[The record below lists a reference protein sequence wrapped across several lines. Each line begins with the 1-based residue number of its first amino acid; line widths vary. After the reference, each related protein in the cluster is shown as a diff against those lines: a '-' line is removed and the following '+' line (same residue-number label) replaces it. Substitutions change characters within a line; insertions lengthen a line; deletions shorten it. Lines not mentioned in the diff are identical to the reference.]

1 MTIAILKKIYFVN
14 KCKKTEAKCQK
25 FLIFSNLVPK
35 TMIIEGREILTM
47 APFEIKDANILT
59 KILFLNQ
66 YLEKIDTKDKEKGEG
81 ISKDKINED
90 ELVEISS
97 EFEESYDTEELEEAV
112 NKLHTSMDLDENKE
126 LSNEELL
133 KFKGIL
139 DEIGLT
145 SGELLELYNKYEKEV
160 SEDVDMIE
168 TKELQD
174 VDLDKFKE
182 MISKYPKL
190 QEVIEEIGYDKFF
203 DLIDSNN
210 DGKLSEDEI
219 GTVSGS
225 DDNVD
230 NLSYQDIEKLIEEN
244 DLETTDNKEKVDED
258 IEFTQLVD
266 KLKDALGFNNEEQPL
281 QQAQTTPSY
290 APSGGYS
297 TGGSS
302 GGYSSGGTSSG
313 GVSSG
318 GSTSGV
324 TGLGAKEDLDASI
337 QELEQQKAT
346 KESDLETLNGELS
359 SVYEG
364 SDESVKEAKDAMDEA
379 EEEYKELLADEA
391 ESNEEVKAAK
401 DELENKEKEIEENE
415 EDIKE
420 ADLKLTETQ
429 EQITTKE
436 DEISSLK
443 SDKSALESSL
453 ASVKSTKVTKN
464 NEDEINSK
472 IAELEEKIA
481 AKDNEIQTAEDELAD
496 LKEDEKEAQ
505 EALDDA
511 KELNETLKGER
522 DDIEEKIKGLVS
534 DKTKEALEKYQ
545 DLRSEYET
553 AKETAITDKKTEITA
568 VQDEITT
575 LETKISELEAQKI
588 QEENQISPWGQYDE
602 ERGQALADAANSLYG
617 GVTQGGGWCATGV
630 SQAIQKA
637 FGYSTSG
644 NGCDYGNVLAQR
656 DDWVEITDSVQTL
669 EDFQNLPAGAIV
681 SWSPYNTT
689 SLGNTYGH
697 VYIADG
703 QGHGISDFKENIT
716 SYYMDRDSEWRVFLP
731 T

>member
-1 MTIAILKKIYFVN
+1 M
-14 KCKKTEAKCQK
+14 
-25 FLIFSNLVPK
+25 PK
-35 TMIIEGREILTM
+35 TMIIEGREILMTS
-47 APFEIKDANILT
+47 FEIKEANILT
-59 KILFLNQ
+59 KILFLNK
-66 YLEKIDTKDKEKGEG
+66 YLEKID
-81 ISKDKINED
+81 SKDLKEGKAIEEGKIDED
-90 ELVEISS
+90 ELVELSS
-97 EFEESYDTEELEEAV
+97 EFEESFDVDELEEAIDT
-112 NKLHTSMDLDENKE
+112 LHAIMDLDESEDISNDE
-126 LSNEELL
+126 LS
-133 KFKGIL
+133 KFKDIL
-139 DEIGLT
+139 EEVELT

-160 SEDVDMIE
+160 SEDVDIIE

-174 VDLDKFKE
+174 IDIDKFKE

-203 DLIDSNN
+203 DLIDSDG
-210 DGKLSEDEI
+210 DGKLSADEI
-219 GTVSGS
+219 STVSGT
-225 DDNVD
+225 DDNAD
-230 NLSYQDIEKLIEEN
+230 NLSYQDIQKLIEEN
-244 DLETTDNKEKVDED
+244 DLEVADNKEKVEED

-281 QQAQTTPSY
+281 QQGQTTPSY

-297 TGGSS
+297 SGGSS

-359 SVYEG
+359 DVYEG
-364 SDESVKEAKDAMDEA
+364 NDESVKEAKENMDDA

-391 ESNEEVKAAK
+391 ENNKEVKAAK
-401 DELENKEKEIEENE
+401 DELEDKEDEIEKNE
-415 EDIKE
+415 DDIKE

-453 ASVKSTKVTKN
+453 ASVKATKVTKN

-481 AKDNEIQTAEDELAD
+481 AKGNEIQTAEDELAD

-505 EALDDA
+505 EALDGA

>member
-1 MTIAILKKIYFVN
+1 M
-14 KCKKTEAKCQK
+14 
-25 FLIFSNLVPK
+25 PK
-35 TMIIEGREILTM
+35 TMMIEGREILM
-47 APFEIKDANILT
+47 ASFEIKEANILT
-59 KILFLNQ
+59 KILFLNK
-66 YLEKIDTKDKEKGEG
+66 YLEKID
-81 ISKDKINED
+81 SKDLKEGKAIEEGKINED
-90 ELVEISS
+90 ELVELSS
-97 EFEESYDTEELEEAV
+97 EFEENFDADKLEEAIDT
-112 NKLHTSMDLDENKE
+112 LHTIMDLDESEEISNNE
-126 LSNEELL
+126 LS

-139 DEIGLT
+139 EEVGLT

-160 SEDVDMIE
+160 SEDVDIIE

-174 VDLDKFKE
+174 VDIDKFKE

-203 DLIDSNN
+203 DLIDSDG
-210 DGKLSEDEI
+210 DGKLSSDEI
-219 GTVSGS
+219 GTVSGT
-225 DDNVD
+225 DND
-230 NLSYQDIEKLIEEN
+230 ANNLSYQDIQKLIEEN
-244 DLETTDNKEKVDED
+244 DLEVADNKEKVEED
-258 IEFTQLVD
+258 IEFTKLVD

-281 QQAQTTPSY
+281 QQTQPTPSY
-290 APSGGYS
+290 TPSSGGYS
-297 TGGSS
+297 PGGSS

-318 GSTSGV
+318 GSTSGA

-337 QELEQQKAT
+337 QELEQQKTT

-359 SVYEG
+359 DVYEG
-364 SDESVKEAKDAMDEA
+364 NDESVKEAKDAMDDA

-401 DELENKEKEIEENE
+401 DELEAKEKEIEENE

-420 ADLKLTETQ
+420 ADIKLTETK

-453 ASVKSTKVTKN
+453 SSVKATKVTKN

-481 AKDNEIQTAEDELAD
+481 AKDNEIKAAEDELSD
-496 LKEDEKEAQ
+496 LKDDEQKAQ
-505 EALDDA
+505 DALDEA

-553 AKETAITDKKTEITA
+553 TKETAITDKKTEITA

-575 LETKISELEAQKI
+575 IETKISELEAQKI

-617 GVTQGGGWCATGV
+617 GVSQGGGWCATGV

-656 DDWVEITDSVQTL
+656 DDWVEITDTVQTL
-669 EDFQNLPAGAIV
+669 EDFQSLPAGAIV

-703 QGHGISDFKENIT
+703 KGHGISDFKENIT

>member
-1 MTIAILKKIYFVN
+1 
-14 KCKKTEAKCQK
+14 
-25 FLIFSNLVPK
+25 
-35 TMIIEGREILTM
+35 M
-47 APFEIKDANILT
+47 ASFEVKDANILS

-66 YLEKIDTKDKEKGEG
+66 YLQDIDKKELKEG
-81 ISKDKINED
+81 TGVSKDKVNED

-97 EFEESYDTEELEEAV
+97 EFEESFDTDELEDAIH
-112 NKLHTSMDLDENKE
+112 KLHASMDLDENEE
-126 LSNEELL
+126 LSNNELL

-139 DEIGLT
+139 DEIGLS
-145 SGELLELYNKYEKEV
+145 SGELLELYNKYNKDV
-160 SEDVDMIE
+160 SDDVNSME

-174 VDLDKFKE
+174 IDLDKFKE

-203 DLIDSNN
+203 DLIDSNS
-210 DGKLSEDEI
+210 DGKLSTDEI
-219 GTVSGS
+219 GNVSGT
-225 DDNVD
+225 DDNAD
-230 NLSYQDIEKLIEEN
+230 NFSYQDIQKLIEEN
-244 DLETTDNKEKVDED
+244 DLEVVDNKEKVEED

-281 QQAQTTPSY
+281 QQVQTTPSY
-290 APSGGYS
+290 TPSGGYS

-318 GSTSGV
+318 GSTSGT
-324 TGLGAKEDLDASI
+324 TGLGAKEDLNASI

-359 SVYEG
+359 DVYEG
-364 SDESVKEAKDAMDEA
+364 SDESIKAAKDNMDDA
-379 EEEYKELLADEA
+379 KEEYEELLADEA

-401 DELENKEKEIEENE
+401 DELEDKEDEIEKNE
-415 EDIKE
+415 DDIKE
-420 ADLKLTETQ
+420 ADLKLTETK

-436 DEISSLK
+436 NEISSLK

-453 ASVKSTKVTKN
+453 ASVKSTKVTEN

-481 AKDNEIQTAEDELAD
+481 AKNDEIKTAEDELND
-496 LKEDEKEAQ
+496 LKEDEKED
-505 EALDDA
+505 EKALDDA

-522 DDIEEKIKGLVS
+522 DAIEEKIKGLVS

-545 DLRSEYET
+545 NLRSEYET
-553 AKETAITDKKTEITA
+553 AKETAISGKKAEITA

-575 LETKISELEAQKI
+575 LETKITELEAQKI
-588 QEENQISPWGQYDE
+588 QEENQISPWGQYNE

-617 GVTQGGGWCATGV
+617 NVTKGGGWCATGV

-644 NGCDYGNVLAQR
+644 NGCDYGNVLSQR

-681 SWSPYNTT
+681 SWSPYDTT

-703 QGHGISDFKENIT
+703 NGHGISDFKENIT
-716 SYYMDRDSEWRVFLP
+716 SYYMDRNSEWRVFLP